1 MYNGKILLSFILLYC
16 IVLVIGCNSTAK
28 STPKGEFKKID
39 LRKTLPS
46 DIAAIPDAQAQEH
59 SKEITVGEPAAKV
72 LLKWRTF
79 KKENNNYTLSVTIEI
94 PQDTQGIQL
103 TDASVQAPINTGNVD
118 SVVQTNI
125 ILISWD
131 SSKTGTSSA
140 GVYSGTIKATGEFA
154 PL

>member
-1 MYNGKILLSFILLYC
+1 MFNGKIFLSFLFLCSVAFIS
-16 IVLVIGCNSTAK
+16 CNSTTK

-39 LRKTLPS
+39 LRKTLPA
-46 DIAAIPDAQAQEH
+46 DIASTPDAQAQEY

-72 LLKWRTF
+72 LLKWRTL
-79 KKENNNYTLSVTIEI
+79 KKENNNYILSVTIDV

-103 TDASVQAPINTGNVD
+103 TDASVKDPINTGNVD

-125 ILISWD
+125 VLISWD
-131 SSKTGTSSA
+131 SSKAGATSA